1 MKFQFQSISHL
12 LDMDGHGFY
21 VWSAV
26 IVTLIVI
33 IGLIVRPV
41 IQHRVVLSQISKELA
56 REKLRKKATGEDN

>member
-1 MKFQFQSISHL
+1 MKFQFQSVSHL
-12 LDMDGHGFY
+12 LVMGGHDFY

-33 IGLIVRPV
+33 IGLIVRPL
-41 IQHRVVLSQISKELA
+41 IQHRVVLSQIAKELA